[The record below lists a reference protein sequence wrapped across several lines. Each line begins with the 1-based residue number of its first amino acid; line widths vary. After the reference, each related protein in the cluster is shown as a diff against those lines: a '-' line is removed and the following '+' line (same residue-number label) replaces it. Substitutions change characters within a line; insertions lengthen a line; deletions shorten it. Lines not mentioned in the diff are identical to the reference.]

1 MATLGQKLEE
11 ARNRKGISIREAHE
25 GTRIRGEYLA
35 AFEQDNFDLDLPP
48 VYLKGFVKVYARF
61 LGLDPEA
68 ILAELDVKQPASAQ
82 ASRKAAIGTLSSEAA
97 DEEEGAGSAIT
108 GSSPTPRVVE
118 GRPPPSPI
126 APPTESGSPSILKP
140 ALFLISGIFVVAAII
155 VGVVWAMQDDPSPQP
170 TPDANRSIRETPGH
184 GPSVT
189 PPNDSRAFTL
199 TLLAFGPIDRLIILD
214 EGSTPKKP
222 PYEFKNLKLGDER
235 VLQIT
240 DSFKCYSSSLE
251 NLKFIV
257 NDGKE
262 NLPQGTGS
270 GNFSWKLPD

>member
-25 GTRIRGEYLA
+25 GTRIRGEYIA
-35 AFEQDNFDLDLPP
+35 AFEQDNFDLDLPA

-68 ILAELDVKQPASAQ
+68 ILAELEVGQSSSGQ
-82 ASRKAAIGTLSSEAA
+82 VSRKASIGTLSSESASEEDGPPNAVAA
-97 DEEEGAGSAIT
+97 PSA
-108 GSSPTPRVVE
+108 TPRVVE

-126 APPTESGSPSILKP
+126 APPTQNNSPGILRP
-140 ALFLISGIFVVAAII
+140 ALFLSSGIFAVAAII
-155 VGVVWAMQDDPSPQP
+155 VGVVWAMQNEPSPDP
-170 TPDANRSIRETPGH
+170 DPDANPSIREIPGQNPPLA
-184 GPSVT
+184 GPD
-189 PPNDSRAFTL
+189 DSRSFSL

-214 EGSTPKKP
+214 EGTTPKKP
-222 PYEFKNLKLGDER
+222 PYEYKNLKIGDER

-257 NDGKE
+257 NDGNE
-262 NLPQGTGS
+262 MQAQGTGR
-270 GNFSWKLPD
+270 GHFSWKHPQ

>member
-25 GTRIRGEYLA
+25 STRIRSEYLA
-35 AFEQDNFDLDLPP
+35 AFEQDNFDLKLPP

-68 ILAELDVKQPASAQ
+68 ILAELDVKQPSSAQ
-82 ASRKAAIGTLSSEAA
+82 ASRKASIGTLTSESP
-97 DEEEGAGSAIT
+97 DEEDEPTSAAAAP
-108 GSSPTPRVVE
+108 SPRVVE

-126 APPTESGSPSILKP
+126 APPSQSNTPEILKP
-140 ALFLISGIFVVAAII
+140 ALFLCAGIFAVAAII
-155 VGVVWAMQDDPSPQP
+155 VGVVWAMQDDANPRPS
-170 TPDANRSIRETPGH
+170 PDANHRVREAPEQNP
-184 GPSVT
+184 PSS
-189 PPNDSRAFTL
+189 PAGEPRAFSL

-222 PYEFKNLKLGDER
+222 PYEYKNLKLGDER
-235 VLQIT
+235 VLRIT

-257 NDGKE
+257 NDGNE
-262 NLPQGTGS
+262 MQAQGTGS
-270 GNFSWKLPD
+270 GNFSWTFTP